1 MTCGLRCG
9 SRALFCLNRQ
19 HCVPALIHGNVLAMK
34 STRWLR
40 IPGTHSSS
48 KIVALLAGSD
58 ASKSRATMAEAL
70 GASATATAALG
81 ALAVGGLAIGFFVI
95 GRLIVRELLV
105 KRIHV
110 GHLKIDQ
117 LDVEDL
123 RVSKLTVLQDQRG
136 LDGSVHQSNEPS
148 P

>member
-1 MTCGLRCG
+1 MRMRCG
-9 SRALFCLNRQ
+9 DQGPSLPHRQ
-19 HCVPALIHGNVLAMK
+19 HCVLALIHGNVLSMK

-40 IPGTHSSS
+40 IPGTHSGS
-48 KIVALLAGSD
+48 KIVVLLAGSD
-58 ASKSRATMAEAL
+58 ASKSRATIAEAL
-70 GASATATAALG
+70 GAGATATAALG
-81 ALAVGGLAIGFFVI
+81 ALAVGGLAVGFFVI

-105 KRIHV
+105 KRIHL

-136 LDGSVHQSNEPS
+136 LDGPVHQSNEPS